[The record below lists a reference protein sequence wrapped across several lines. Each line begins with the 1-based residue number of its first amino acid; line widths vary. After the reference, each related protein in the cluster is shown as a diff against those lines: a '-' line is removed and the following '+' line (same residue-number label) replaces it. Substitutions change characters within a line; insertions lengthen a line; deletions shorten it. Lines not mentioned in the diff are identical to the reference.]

1 MENKTY
7 KYGWIEIDGNH
18 IHRTAII
25 YTNVKLGT
33 GNWIGAYTVI
43 GSNGEIRN
51 KDQRAFKGKVVIGNN
66 NVISELVTIQRPFE
80 ESRITEIGN
89 NNIIMA
95 HSHIRHDARIGNNTE
110 ICTGSII
117 GGYVDIE
124 DDARIKLGVTIRPRV
139 SIGIGATIA
148 MQSAVISNVKDNA
161 TFAGVP
167 AKEMKRKIVFK
178 KEDISKTR

>member
-117 GGYVDIE
+117 G
-124 DDARIKLGVTIRPRV
+124 
-139 SIGIGATIA
+139 ATIA